1 MEEVD
6 STLASWQ
13 PMVASGIGGNREL
26 ILQLNSRIEVLENQ
40 VTSLL
45 NERARAD
52 GRRGGREEDG
62 RGGREYVRI
71 AREGAEDEVA
81 EVPTNSEGLLPMQTV
96 KALFDGTSA
105 IKYRVEGRRTWRAL
119 LLEAE
124 LYHSP
129 EDGWGERVYLC
140 TAPQVPSQCV
150 FLFQPPKM
158 KSTTKHSKTYLSG
171 HQGASGIVGSNLLLS
186 NEFTLGTCS
195 FTLGTCPPL

>member
-1 MEEVD
+1 
-6 STLASWQ
+6 
-13 PMVASGIGGNREL
+13 MVASGIGGNREL

-140 TAPQVPSQCV
+140 TAPQVRSQRV
-150 FLFQPPKM
+150 FLSQPRKI
-158 KSTTKHSKTYLSG
+158 KSTITNFF
-171 HQGASGIVGSNLLLS
+171 QGTREPVASLDPISSFPMSSPWGLAPSPWGPAHHFN
-186 NEFTLGTCS
+186 NGLGPD
-195 FTLGTCPPL
+195 LGKFLPK

>member
-1 MEEVD
+1 MGVDSTLSTLQVEEVD

-45 NERARAD
+45 NERARTSD
-52 GRRGGREEDG
+52 GRRPGGREEDV

-81 EVPTNSEGLLPMQTV
+81 EVPTNSDGLLPMQTV

-105 IKYRVEGRRTWRAL
+105 MKFRVEGRRTWRAL

-124 LYHSP
+124 LYHAP

-140 TAPQVPSQCV
+140 TAPQVLICS
-150 FLFQPPKM
+150 
-158 KSTTKHSKTYLSG
+158 
-171 HQGASGIVGSNLLLS
+171 S
-186 NEFTLGTCS
+186 NETKLSKKLKHFFLGD
-195 FTLGTCPPL
+195 

>member
-1 MEEVD
+1 MRRPRPRRLEDLPVKLDAVEKKVKTFCVLYLKSQSSQLQVEEVD

-52 GRRGGREEDG
+52 GRRGGREEEG

-105 IKYRVEGRRTWRAL
+105 MKYRVEGRRTWRAL

-124 LYHSP
+124 LYHAP

-140 TAPQVPSQCV
+140 TAPQVPSQL
-150 FLFQPPKM
+150 LF
-158 KSTTKHSKTYLSG
+158 
-171 HQGASGIVGSNLLLS
+171 
-186 NEFTLGTCS
+186 FTQKK
-195 FTLGTCPPL
+195 

>member
-40 VTSLL
+40 VTSLI
-45 NERARAD
+45 NERARPD

-124 LYHSP
+124 LYHAP

-140 TAPQVPSQCV
+140 TAPQVHQKE
-150 FLFQPPKM
+150 FQ
-158 KSTTKHSKTYLSG
+158 
-171 HQGASGIVGSNLLLS
+171 
-186 NEFTLGTCS
+186 
-195 FTLGTCPPL
+195 

>member
-45 NERARAD
+45 NERARVD

-71 AREGAEDEVA
+71 ASEGAEDEVA

-105 IKYRVEGRRTWRAL
+105 MKYRFEGRRTWRAL

-124 LYHSP
+124 LYHAP

-140 TAPQVPSQCV
+140 TAPQVHSQRVLYVPSM
-150 FLFQPPKM
+150 FYKTSKI
-158 KSTTKHSKTYLSG
+158 KSYI
-171 HQGASGIVGSNLLLS
+171 Q
-186 NEFTLGTCS
+186 
-195 FTLGTCPPL
+195 